1 MKRRDLF
8 PALAGAMA
16 SAGDAGTEMETL
28 YIPDAHRVE
37 DLKLLH
43 ETMDDY
49 PFAVLVTTAPSLRIT
64 HIPVWLDRSSGKFGT
79 LYGHVAKHNPQ
90 SGIFDG
96 RNTAVIVFQGPH
108 AYISPT
114 WYENPKS
121 VPTWNFSTV
130 HASGKPQ
137 PLTDESQ
144 LHALLV
150 TLIAR
155 SENKYSKSNYSLDE
169 LPKTYTSSLMQGIV
183 GFRMPVEMLEG
194 KFKLGQER
202 SEKDKASI
210 VTHLQAT
217 PGEQAVGEYT
227 ARIYE
232 RLRR

>member
-8 PALAGAMA
+8 SAFAGAIA
-16 SAGDAGTEMETL
+16 SAGNAGPGMETL

-43 ETMDDY
+43 DTMEDY
-49 PFAVLVTTAPSLRIT
+49 PFAGLVTTAPSLRIT
-64 HIPVWLDRSSGKFGT
+64 HIPVWLDRSAGKFGT
-79 LYGHVAKHNPQ
+79 VYGHVAKHNPQ
-90 SGIFDG
+90 SSVFDG

-137 PLTDESQ
+137 PVTDESQ
-144 LHALLV
+144 LHALLA

-155 SENKYSKSNYSLDE
+155 SEGKYSKSNYNLDE
-169 LPKTYTSSLMQGIV
+169 LPQTYTNSLMQGIV

-202 SEKDKASI
+202 SEKDKESVIA
-210 VTHLQAT
+210 HLKTA
-217 PGEQAVGEYT
+217 PGEQTMGDYT
-227 ARIYE
+227 ARMYE